1 MTTRLTIA
9 DCKLI
14 ELPSIRFREG
24 NLTPVHGSSDVPFEL
39 ARVFYIYDVP
49 GGEDRGAHAHK
60 ACHQLIVAA
69 SGAFDVVINDGVQ
82 SRKVSLNRPYFG
94 LHIPPGIWAQEVGFS
109 SGAVCLVLAS
119 HPYDESD
126 YIRNFDEYLQFLNPD
141 QQP

>member
-24 NLTPVHGSSDVPFEL
+24 NLTPVHGNSDVPFEL